1 MRRLAYLLLGFLAL
15 GAAMVWLA
23 GRDASLQWALD
34 RVSRASQGKL
44 QFEGVRGSLLGTIDV
59 DRAHFSSPE
68 LEIRITRGSL
78 QFSLF
83 PLLRGDLIIDRV
95 AADTVTLRQTPTGK
109 PSQAPQDLTLPLAIQ
124 VKALEVKEFSFESG
138 ALNLSVARLRGQ
150 FSSDGKQ
157 HEIVLDHLESPWGT
171 ASASLSLGGL
181 APFALTGK
189 TQFKPLQP
197 AWLPMTRIAF
207 SGNLLEFRANLDAH
221 TASLSVKAAAQL
233 RPFDPAVVP
242 DLTADIER
250 IDLRSLDPTLP
261 RAELKGSIRAHMG
274 ADNALTGDVRL
285 RNAQAG
291 PLSTDQLPFSE
302 ARFHFRT
309 DFQQLRL
316 SHLDLKLVRGSS
328 LAGEAVLA
336 ADGITAQLTTSGLD
350 LSAFHAR
357 LKPTRLA
364 GNLAL
369 DLHRT
374 RQRINARLADRHYHY
389 EADVTRRGDR
399 LEVRKAQVR
408 ANSGSITAQG
418 YFETTRTYPF
428 KGHVEFSQ
436 LDPAAFGDFPS
447 AQLNGTADVNGWINP
462 NWQADVKLALKNSS
476 WRNQPL
482 SGRVETSLSE
492 ARLWNSHGEI
502 FLGRNQLDFRGAL
515 GMPEDQ
521 LDVEFK
527 LSSLEQVID
536 QWQVSLQGRARLQG
550 KWRYPS
556 LDIDVTGEKLRGPQ
570 QIRLD
575 TLQLRAAV
583 EPALDAPL
591 RIDAQL
597 KGIAFAG
604 MTSDSLL
611 LQVAG
616 TNRDHQAQLSI
627 DGERLA
633 LHAQLN
639 GGLQNLVGWSGRIA
653 RLDMTRPHP
662 VKLEAPATLA
672 VSKTGLD
679 IGAARLTS
687 DGARLEMTQLTI
699 APGVLRTQGRFTG
712 LPLALLNLL
721 PANWGIETS
730 LLLGGEW
737 SIDAAQTLNGFLR
750 VHRESG
756 DILMVGENAIEEQL
770 TEARL
775 SVVADNNHLHIES
788 NATARRGGFVRA
800 QLDVLA
806 AKDDSGWVV
815 QADAPIVLNADANL
829 LYMDWLGPFIHPSL
843 LTNGKLHASASGRG
857 TWGAPILEGRIE
869 GSDLAISEA
878 GSGVR
883 LTKGTLTAHFSD
895 EQLVLDDFIIHGK
908 QGSLGATG
916 RASFRGEPK
925 LALTFQSRQLGL
937 LDRPG
942 WDVNADTDGTL
953 TADRLGARLA
963 ARIKVNHAKI
973 GIPERRAAVLSQ
985 DVVIK
990 GPADYAI
997 KKGPSNVAL
1006 DLLVDLGSDFRV
1018 RTIISGAALK
1028 QVLSVYQN
1036 RLDARLGGSLQ
1047 IRNESTGALSAKG
1060 KIHVVDGI
1068 YTFLGRQLEIKRGT
1082 FQFDGPVDNPALDI
1096 LAMNEQ
1102 FQVKVGVSITGTALN
1117 PHTQLVSDPVV
1128 SEQEKLSWL
1137 LFGRGGQ
1144 SPDYARSSGGAS
1156 TLTSLGMQVSETV
1169 YVGYEQGS
1177 VGTSNI
1183 MTIYTKLTKRLTAEA
1198 RTGDTSS
1205 LRLFYTFELD

>member
-1 MRRLAYLLLGFLAL
+1 MRRLAYLLLGLLAL
-15 GAAMVWLA
+15 GAAMGWLA
-23 GRDASLQWALD
+23 GRDASLQWALA
-34 RVSRASQGKL
+34 RVSQASQGKL

-59 DRAHFSSPE
+59 DRAHFSSSE
-68 LEIRITRGSL
+68 LEISITRGSL

-109 PSQAPQDLTLPLAIQ
+109 PSQAPQDLTLPLAIR

-157 HEIVLDHLESPWGT
+157 HEIVLDHVESPWGT

-181 APFALTGK
+181 APFALSGK
-189 TQFKPLQP
+189 AQFKPLQP
-197 AWLPMTRIAF
+197 AWPPVTRIAL
-207 SGNLLEFRANLDAH
+207 SGNLLQFRANLDAH
-221 TASLSVKAAAQL
+221 TASLSVKATAQL

-250 IDLRSLDPTLP
+250 IDLRGLDPTLP

-274 ADNALTGDVRL
+274 ADNALTGDVLL

-291 PLSTDQLPFSE
+291 PLSTEQLPFSE
-302 ARFHFRT
+302 ARFQFRT

-316 SHLDLKLVRGSS
+316 SRLDLKLVRGSS

-336 ADGITAQLTTSGLD
+336 ADGLTARLTASGLD
-350 LSAFHAR
+350 LSAFHTR
-357 LKPTRLA
+357 LKPTQLA

-369 DLHRT
+369 NLDRT
-374 RQRINARLADRHYHY
+374 RQRINAQLADRHYRY
-389 EADVTRRGDR
+389 EADVSRKGDR
-399 LEVRKAQVR
+399 LEVRKALVR
-408 ANSGSITAQG
+408 ADSGSITAQG

-428 KGHVEFSQ
+428 KGHIEFSQ

-447 AQLNGTADVNGWINP
+447 ARLNGTADVSGWINP

-482 SGRVETSLSE
+482 SGQVETSLTE

-515 GMPEDQ
+515 GMPDDQ
-521 LDVEFK
+521 LDLDFK
-527 LSSLEQVID
+527 LGSLEQIID
-536 QWQVSLQGRARLQG
+536 QWQGSLRGRAHLQG

-556 LDIDVTGEKLRGPQ
+556 LVVDVTGEKLRGPQ
-570 QIRLD
+570 QLRLD

-583 EPALDAPL
+583 ETALDAPL

-597 KGIAFAG
+597 KGTAFAG

-616 TNRDHQAQLSI
+616 TNRDHQAELSI
-627 DGERLA
+627 EGERLA

-639 GGLQNLVGWSGRIA
+639 GGLQSFEEWSGRIA
-653 RLDMTRPHP
+653 RLEITRPNP
-662 VKLEAPATLA
+662 VKLEAPTTLS

-687 DGARLEMTQLTI
+687 SGARLEMTQLAI

-721 PANWGIETS
+721 PAEGGIETS

-737 SIDAAQTLNGFLR
+737 NIDAAQTLNGFLR

-756 DILMVGENAIEEQL
+756 DILMVGGNAIEEQL

-775 SVVADNNHLHIES
+775 SVVADNNRLRIEG
-788 NATARRGGFVRA
+788 NATARRGGSMRA
-800 QLDVLA
+800 QMDVLA

-815 QADAPIVLNADANL
+815 PADAPIVLSADANL

-843 LTNGKLHASASGRG
+843 HTNGKLRASASGRG

-878 GSGVR
+878 GSGLR

-895 EQLVLDDFIIHGK
+895 EQLVLDAFRIHGK
-908 QGSLGATG
+908 QGFLDATG
-916 RASFRGEPK
+916 QASFRGEPK
-925 LALTFQSRQLGL
+925 LVLNFQSRQLGL

-942 WDVNADTDGTL
+942 WDVNADAEGTF
-953 TADRLGARLA
+953 TADRQGARLA
-963 ARIKVNHAKI
+963 ARIKVNHANI
-973 GIPERRAAVLSQ
+973 GMPERGTARLSQ

-990 GPADYAI
+990 GPADNTL
-997 KKGPSNVAL
+997 KKGPSHFAL

-1018 RTIISGAALK
+1018 RTITSGAALK
-1028 QVLSVYQN
+1028 QVLSIYQN
-1036 RLDARLGGSLQ
+1036 KLDARLGGSLQ

-1060 KIHVVDGI
+1060 KVRVVDGT
-1068 YTFLGRQLEIKRGT
+1068 YTFLGRQMDIKRGT
-1082 FQFDGPVDNPALDI
+1082 LQFDGPVDNPALDI

-1102 FQVKVGVSITGTALN
+1102 FQVKVGVSVTGTALN

-1144 SPDYARSSGGAS
+1144 SPDFARSRGNAS
-1156 TLTSLGMQVSETV
+1156 ALTALGMQVSDNV

-1183 MTIYTKLTKRLTAEA
+1183 MTIYTRVTKRLTAEA
-1198 RTGDTSS
+1198 RAGDTSS

>member
-1 MRRLAYLLLGFLAL
+1 MRRLAYLLLGLLAL
-15 GAAMVWLA
+15 GAAMGWLA
-23 GRDASLQWALD
+23 GRDASLQWALA
-34 RVSRASQGKL
+34 RVSQASQGKL
-44 QFEGVRGSLLGTIDV
+44 QFEGVRGSLLGTVDV
-59 DRAHFSSPE
+59 NRAHFSSPE
-68 LEIRITRGSL
+68 LEISITRGSL

-95 AADTVTLRQTPTGK
+95 AADTVTLRLTPTGK

-157 HEIVLDHLESPWGT
+157 HQIVLDHLESPWGT
-171 ASASLSLGGL
+171 ASATLSLGGL
-181 APFALTGK
+181 APFVLSGK
-189 TQFKPLQP
+189 TQFNPLQP
-197 AWLPMTRIAF
+197 AWLPMTRIEF
-207 SGNLLEFRANLDAH
+207 SGNLLQFRANLDARS
-221 TASLSVKAAAQL
+221 ASLSVKAAAQL
-233 RPFDPAVVP
+233 RPFDAAVVP

-250 IDLRSLDPTLP
+250 IDLRGLDPTLP

-274 ADNALTGDVRL
+274 ADNALAGDVRL

-302 ARFHFRT
+302 ARFQFRT

-316 SHLDLKLVRGSS
+316 SRLDLKLARGSS

-336 ADGITAQLTTSGLD
+336 ADGLTARLTASGLD
-350 LSAFHAR
+350 LSAFHTS
-357 LKPTRLA
+357 LKPTQLA
-364 GNLAL
+364 GSLAL
-369 DLHRT
+369 NFDRT
-374 RQRINARLADRHYHY
+374 QQRINARLADRHYHY

-399 LEVRKAQVR
+399 LEVRKALVR
-408 ANSGSITAQG
+408 ADSGSITAQG

-447 AQLNGTADVNGWINP
+447 AQLNGTAEVSGWINP

-482 SGRVETSLSE
+482 SGQVETSLTE

-521 LDVEFK
+521 LEVDFK
-527 LSSLEQVID
+527 LGSLEQVID
-536 QWQVSLQGRARLQG
+536 QWQGSLRGRARLQG

-556 LDIDVTGEKLRGPQ
+556 LDLDVTGEKLRGPQ
-570 QIRLD
+570 QTRVD
-575 TLQLRAAV
+575 TLQLQAAV
-583 EPALDAPL
+583 APALDAPL

-597 KGIAFAG
+597 KGAAFAG

-616 TNRDHQAQLSI
+616 THRDHQVQLSI

-639 GGLQNLVGWSGRIA
+639 GGLQNFVEWSGRIA

-662 VKLEAPATLA
+662 VTLEAPTTLS
-672 VSKTGLD
+672 VSKSGLD

-687 DGARLEMTQLTI
+687 SGARLEMAQLTI

-712 LPLALLNLL
+712 LPLALFKLL
-721 PANWGIETS
+721 PAVGGIETS

-737 SIDAAQTLNGFLR
+737 NVDAAQTLNGFLR

-775 SVVADNNHLHIES
+775 SVVADNNHLHIEG

-815 QADAPIVLNADANL
+815 PADAPIVLNADANL

-869 GSDLAISEA
+869 GFDLAISEA
-878 GSGVR
+878 GSGLR

-895 EQLVLDDFIIHGK
+895 EQLVLDAFRIHGK
-908 QGSLGATG
+908 QGFLDATG
-916 RASFRGEPK
+916 QASFRGEPK
-925 LALTFQSRQLGL
+925 LVLTFQSRQLGL

-942 WDVNADTDGTL
+942 WDVNTNAEGTF
-953 TADRLGARLA
+953 TADRQGARLA
-963 ARIKVNHAKI
+963 ARFKVNHAKI

-985 DVVIK
+985 DIVIK
-990 GPADYAI
+990 GPADNAI

-1060 KIHVVDGI
+1060 KIYVVDGT

-1144 SPDYARSSGGAS
+1144 SPDYARSSGGAT
-1156 TLTSLGMQVSETV
+1156 TLTSLGMQVSEKV

>member
-1 MRRLAYLLLGFLAL
+1 MRRLAYLLLGLLAL
-15 GAAMVWLA
+15 GAAMGWLA
-23 GRDASLQWALD
+23 GRDASLQWALA
-34 RVSRASQGKL
+34 RVSQASQGKL

-59 DRAHFSSPE
+59 DRAQFSSSE
-68 LEIRITRGSL
+68 LEISITRGSL

-109 PSQAPQDLTLPLAIQ
+109 PSQAPQDLTLPLAIR

-157 HEIVLDHLESPWGT
+157 HEIVLDHVESPWGT

-181 APFALTGK
+181 APFALSGK
-189 TQFKPLQP
+189 AQFKPLQP
-197 AWLPMTRIAF
+197 AWPPVTRIAL
-207 SGNLLEFRANLDAH
+207 SGNLLQFRANLDAH
-221 TASLSVKAAAQL
+221 TASLSVKATAQL

-250 IDLRSLDPTLP
+250 IDLRGLDPTLP
-261 RAELKGSIRAHMG
+261 RAELKGSIRAHMD
-274 ADNALTGDVRL
+274 ADNALTGDVLL

-291 PLSTDQLPFSE
+291 PLSTEQLPFSE
-302 ARFHFRT
+302 ARFQFRT

-316 SHLDLKLVRGSS
+316 SRLDLKLVRGSS

-336 ADGITAQLTTSGLD
+336 ADGLTARLTASGLD
-350 LSAFHAR
+350 LSAFHTR
-357 LKPTRLA
+357 LKPTQLA

-369 DLHRT
+369 NLDRT
-374 RQRINARLADRHYHY
+374 RQRINAQLADRHYRY
-389 EADVTRRGDR
+389 EADVSRKGDR
-399 LEVRKAQVR
+399 LEVRKALVR
-408 ANSGSITAQG
+408 ADSGSITAQG

-428 KGHVEFSQ
+428 KGHIEFSQ

-447 AQLNGTADVNGWINP
+447 ARLNGTADVSGWINP
-462 NWQADVKLALKNSS
+462 NWQADVKLGLKNSS

-482 SGRVETSLSE
+482 SGRVETSLTE

-502 FLGRNQLDFRGAL
+502 LFGGNQLDFRGAL
-515 GMPEDQ
+515 GMPDDQ
-521 LDVEFK
+521 LDLDFK
-527 LSSLEQVID
+527 LGSLEQIID
-536 QWQVSLQGRARLQG
+536 QWQGSLRGRAHLQG

-556 LDIDVTGEKLRGPQ
+556 LVVDVTGEKLRGPQ
-570 QIRLD
+570 QMRLEI
-575 TLQLRAAV
+575 LQLRAAV
-583 EPALDAPL
+583 ETALDAPL

-597 KGIAFAG
+597 KGAAFAG

-616 TNRDHQAQLSI
+616 TNRDHQAELSI
-627 DGERLA
+627 EGERLA

-639 GGLQNLVGWSGRIA
+639 GGLQSFEEWSGRIA
-653 RLDMTRPHP
+653 RLEITRPNP
-662 VKLEAPATLA
+662 VKLEAPTTLS

-687 DGARLEMTQLTI
+687 SGARLEMTQLAI

-721 PANWGIETS
+721 PAEGGIETS

-737 SIDAAQTLNGFLR
+737 NIDAAQTLNGFLR

-756 DILMVGENAIEEQL
+756 DILMVGGNAIEEQL

-775 SVVADNNHLHIES
+775 SVVADNNRLRIEG
-788 NATARRGGFVRA
+788 NATAMRGGSMRA

-815 QADAPIVLNADANL
+815 PADAPIVLSADANL

-843 LTNGKLHASASGRG
+843 HTNGKLRASASGRG

-878 GSGVR
+878 GSGLR

-895 EQLVLDDFIIHGK
+895 EQLVLDAFRIHGK
-908 QGSLGATG
+908 QGFLDATG
-916 RASFRGEPK
+916 QASFRGEPK
-925 LALTFQSRQLGL
+925 LVLNFQSRQLGL

-942 WDVNADTDGTL
+942 WDVNADAEGTF
-953 TADRLGARLA
+953 TADRQGARLA
-963 ARIKVNHAKI
+963 ARIKVNHANI
-973 GIPERRAAVLSQ
+973 GMPERGTARLSQ

-990 GPADYAI
+990 GPADNTL
-997 KKGPSNVAL
+997 KKGPSHFAL

-1018 RTIISGAALK
+1018 RTITSGAALK
-1028 QVLSVYQN
+1028 QVLSIYQN
-1036 RLDARLGGSLQ
+1036 KLDARLGGSLQ

-1060 KIHVVDGI
+1060 KVRVVDGT
-1068 YTFLGRQLEIKRGT
+1068 YTFLGRQMDIKRGT
-1082 FQFDGPVDNPALDI
+1082 LQFDGPVDNPALDI

-1102 FQVKVGVSITGTALN
+1102 FQVKVGVSVTGTALN

-1144 SPDYARSSGGAS
+1144 SPDFARSSGNAS
-1156 TLTSLGMQVSETV
+1156 ALTALGMQVSDNV

-1198 RTGDTSS
+1198 RAGDTSS